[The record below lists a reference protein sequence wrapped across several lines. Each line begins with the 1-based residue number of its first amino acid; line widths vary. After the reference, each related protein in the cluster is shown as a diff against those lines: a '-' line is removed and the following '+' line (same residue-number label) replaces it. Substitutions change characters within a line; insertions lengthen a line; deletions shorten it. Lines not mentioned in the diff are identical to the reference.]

1 MTSLPPD
8 DPDHPD
14 APVRR
19 APPWARAIVR
29 VMDEAVTIP
38 GTTIRIGLDGIL
50 GLVAPGV
57 ADAFLASSGILL
69 IVYGFVSGVP
79 GAVLFRMAAFVALDA
94 LVGTIPVVGD
104 LFDFAFKSNR
114 KNVEL
119 IERYQRPGTK
129 ATVKDYAFV
138 IVSVVTVVVV
148 LALPVA
154 LAVILIAKIFG
165 AG

>member
-1 MTSLPPD
+1 VTSLPPEN
-8 DPDHPD
+8 PGSG
-14 APVRR
+14 APARR
-19 APPWARAIVR
+19 APPWARTIVR
-29 VMDEAVTIP
+29 VMDEAIAIP
-38 GTTIRIGLDGIL
+38 GTNIRIGLDGIL

-57 ADAFLASSGILL
+57 ADALLASSGVLL

-94 LVGTIPVVGD
+94 LVGTIPLVGD
-104 LFDFAFKSNR
+104 LFDFGFKSNR

-129 ATVKDYAFV
+129 ATAKDYAFV

-148 LALPVA
+148 LALPVV
-154 LAVILIAKIFG
+154 LAITLLARLFG
-165 AG
+165 S